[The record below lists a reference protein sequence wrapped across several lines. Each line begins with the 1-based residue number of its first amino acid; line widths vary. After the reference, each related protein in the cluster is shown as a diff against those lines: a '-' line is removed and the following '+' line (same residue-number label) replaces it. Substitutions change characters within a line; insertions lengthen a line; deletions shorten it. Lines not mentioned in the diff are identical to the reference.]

1 MHIRETQAGTISSLH
16 LVIHKYQASIRLA
29 GHRLKAGGRQLFTW
43 QPWAMQVPARELQAM
58 NCHGVK
64 AQPHKLQQEKSPD
77 FTDKDTSHGKAAP
90 VF

>member
-1 MHIRETQAGTISSLH
+1 
-16 LVIHKYQASIRLA
+16 
-29 GHRLKAGGRQLFTW
+29 
-43 QPWAMQVPARELQAM
+43 MQVPARELQAM